1 MKQVQT
7 LALALSAAVALSGC
21 ALMGGGKKP
30 SGMTQYSP
38 RIPITATVSG
48 ARLNGQLIVDTS
60 YTTPVL
66 DNLRIAVRPRGNE
79 LEVYKASRWANTPG
93 EMVTTAVIQSL
104 EQAQAFRAVGRSGA
118 GLNPDY
124 RLSLEIRN
132 FESIY
137 DVAGGLPTATVV
149 VVAKLVRSGDEKQ
162 VLSREFTAAVPAE
175 SAEVPAVV
183 DGFAQALSR
192 VSADIAG
199 WAVGG
204 GR

>member
-1 MKQVQT
+1 MSSKLWVSGV
-7 LALALSAAVALSGC
+7 LSAAVLLGGC
-21 ALMGGGKKP
+21 SFGGTKKP
-30 SGMTQYSP
+30 AGITQYSP
-38 RIPITATVSG
+38 RVPIVSSVSG
-48 ARLNGQLIVDTS
+48 PRKSGQLIVDTS

-79 LEVYKASRWANTPG
+79 LEVYKGSRWANTPA
-93 EMVTTAVIQSL
+93 EMLTTAVIQSL
-104 EQAQAFRAVGRSGA
+104 EQSQAFSAVGRSGA

-132 FESIY
+132 FEAIY

-199 WAVGG
+199 WAVGA

>member
-1 MKQVQT
+1 MSSKLWVSGV
-7 LALALSAAVALSGC
+7 LSAAVLLGGC
-21 ALMGGGKKP
+21 SFGGTKKP
-30 SGMTQYSP
+30 AGITQYSP
-38 RIPITATVSG
+38 RVPIVSSVSG
-48 ARLNGQLIVDTS
+48 PRKSGQLIVDTS

-79 LEVYKASRWANTPG
+79 LEVYKGSRWANTPA
-93 EMVTTAVIQSL
+93 EMLTTAVIQSL
-104 EQAQAFRAVGRSGA
+104 EQSQAFSAVGRSGA

-132 FESIY
+132 FEAIY
-137 DVAGGLPTATVV
+137 DAAGMPVATVIV
-149 VVAKLVRSGDEKQ
+149 VGKLVRAGDEKQ
-162 VLSREFTAAVPAE
+162 VQSREFTAAVPAE